1 MVITQLTP
9 QWPPSGPRP
18 INLKHDV
25 PQVTALLELAFGEK
39 PDSEGRESV
48 HASSGAF
55 FLWQLDRNYRRLPPG
70 YVWQEDGRIIG
81 NVTLINTR
89 TPGRHI
95 IANVAVHPDYRR
107 RGIARAL
114 MEAVLAQARARHGQT
129 VLLQVLKDNVNA
141 IRLYESMQ
149 FVQIGAMTEWRSSG
163 SRLRDMPSLTLD
175 NAGAE
180 ARVEVRP
187 LPASQWRAAFDLDNR
202 SLNAD
207 LTWPEPIP
215 ADFYRQGLLRSL
227 RNFLRGWSQE
237 SWVTQDADGQL
248 TGIATISAEWG
259 GPYTLRLRT
268 LPEQRDKL
276 TRPLLAKLIRRL
288 KSQPHRPITIIHPD
302 DDEMMNQLLR
312 AANFSPR
319 RTLTHMRYDLT
330 G

>member
-18 INLKHDV
+18 INLKYDV

-39 PDSEGRESV
+39 LDPEGRESV
-48 HASSGAF
+48 YTSNSAF
-55 FLWQLDRNYRRLPPG
+55 FLWQLDRDYRRLPPG

-114 MEAVLAQARARHGQT
+114 MEAVLAQVRARHGQT
-129 VLLQVLKDNVNA
+129 VVLQVLKDNVNA
-141 IRLYESMQ
+141 IRLYESMH
-149 FVQIGAMTEWRSSG
+149 FTQIGAMTEWRSSTA
-163 SRLRDMPSLTLD
+163 RLRDIPPTSFGD
-175 NAGAE
+175 AGAE
-180 ARVEVRP
+180 NRVEIRP
-187 LPASQWRAAFDLDNR
+187 LPASQWQAAFALDSH

-259 GPYTLRLRT
+259 GPYTLRLRV

-288 KSQPHRPITIIHPD
+288 KNQSRRTIVIHHPD
-302 DDEMMNQLLR
+302 EDEPMNQLLR

-319 RTLTHMRYDLT
+319 RTLTHMRYDVT
-330 G
+330 